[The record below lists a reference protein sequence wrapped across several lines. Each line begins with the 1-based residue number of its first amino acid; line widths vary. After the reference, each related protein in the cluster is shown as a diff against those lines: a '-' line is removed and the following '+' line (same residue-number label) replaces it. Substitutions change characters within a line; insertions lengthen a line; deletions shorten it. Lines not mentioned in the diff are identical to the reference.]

1 MTNLFLI
8 ICAVSLLFFL
18 VFLVQCSHAAR
29 KSTSRRRWA
38 KTGPAFHQRAETRA
52 SDQAERHA
60 IDAACGRRFFV
71 HLEEQ
76 MADFLALHGR
86 TAALLLLVFCL
97 PLAMRAQSPGGP
109 SAAASAETTDQPS
122 GPNTKQSSAADPQ
135 IPQPIQQQ
143 LEAMQKRIDQLE
155 QELKNRAPQD
165 GPTNPMAATHLV
177 GEQSSAAPAVAESAL
192 STQTQPANEK
202 PAPFSFADFT
212 WLNGNSRIK
221 EVPFD
226 TKFFTP
232 EIRADVNYTHS
243 FHNPQDDTIGGSSE
257 IFRANEFQ
265 VTQFG
270 VGGDFHW
277 DNVQA
282 RLLTQFG
289 LYSTTTPRND
299 ASPARGQWQLADA
312 YRYVSEAYGGY
323 HWDVLDGV
331 NLQAGIFMS
340 YIGLFSYY
348 QFDNWAY
355 QPSYVSS
362 NTPWFFNGMRAQ
374 IYVNEHLKIEP
385 WLINGWQSY
394 GRFNH
399 RPGIGGQILWR
410 PTGWFSFVGNQYAL
424 GEDALGNP
432 GRVRYHTDDSIQV
445 KYYDHP
451 DRFLDQMAFSLT
463 GDMGCEHGGGV
474 SCAGDSAKGPKQSFL
489 GYMIYNRF
497 WFHKDLYALTL
508 GGGQINNPGRY
519 LVLLPPIN
527 GATAASGTPYF
538 TENPGD
544 PFKAWDVSVT
554 TDYMPSQYITFRLE
568 YNHRA
573 ANVPYFSGSGGVTPP
588 GGNTGSP
595 GSVVPGFTP
604 DLVKSENRMT
614 GALLVMF

>member
-1 MTNLFLI
+1 MTTLFFF
-8 ICAVSLLFFL
+8 ICAVSVVFFGIFL
-18 VFLVQCSHAAR
+18 VACLRPER
-29 KSTSRRRWA
+29 KSEATPVVRKALPES
-38 KTGPAFHQRAETRA
+38 Q
-52 SDQAERHA
+52 A
-60 IDAACGRRFFV
+60 IDAAAGRRFFV

-76 MADFLALHGR
+76 MARFISVHGR
-86 TAALLLLVFCL
+86 TAAILLIASAML
-97 PLAMRAQSPGGP
+97 PLMARAQESSGP
-109 SAAASAETTDQPS
+109 SADPQA
-122 GPNTKQSSAADPQ
+122 NAADPS
-135 IPQPIQQQ
+135 IPPAVAKQ
-143 LEAMQKRIDQLE
+143 LEAMQKRIDELE
-155 QELKNRAPQD
+155 KELNARAPE
-165 GPTNPMAATHLV
+165 GSTISPKSSVPTHEV
-177 GEQSSAAPAVAESAL
+177 GEQTAPASVPAESAL
-192 STQTQPANEK
+192 AQTAPADEK

-221 EVPFD
+221 EAPFD

-232 EIRADVNYTHS
+232 EIRADVDYTYD
-243 FHNPQDDTIGGSSE
+243 FHHPQDDTIGGSSE

-282 RLLTQFG
+282 RLMTQFG
-289 LYSTTTPRND
+289 MYSQTTPRND

-312 YRYVSEAYGGY
+312 YRYISEAYAGY
-323 HWDVLDGV
+323 HIDALDGI
-331 NLQAGIFMS
+331 NIQAGIFMS

-348 QFDNWAY
+348 NFDNWAY

-362 NTPWFFNGMRAQ
+362 NTPWFFNGMRVQ
-374 IYVNEHLKIEP
+374 IYTSEHLKIEP

-399 RPGIGGQILWR
+399 RPGVGGQILWR
-410 PTGWFSFVGNQYAL
+410 PNGWFSFVGNQYAL
-424 GEDALGNP
+424 GEDALGIP

-445 KYYDHP
+445 KYYQNP
-451 DRFLDQMAFSLT
+451 SRFMDMAAFSLT

-489 GYMIYNRF
+489 GYMLYNRL

-527 GATAASGTPYF
+527 GATAISGTPYF

-544 PFKAWDVSVT
+544 PFKAWDVSATV
-554 TDYMPSQYITFRLE
+554 DYMPRQYITFRME
-568 YNHRA
+568 YNYRA
-573 ANVPYFSGSGGVTPP
+573 ANVPYFSGARGVTPP
-588 GGNTGSP
+588 GGNTGAP
-595 GSVVPGFTP
+595 GSVVSGWYP
-604 DLVKSENRMT
+604 DLVKNENRIT
-614 GALLVMF
+614 GAMLVMF